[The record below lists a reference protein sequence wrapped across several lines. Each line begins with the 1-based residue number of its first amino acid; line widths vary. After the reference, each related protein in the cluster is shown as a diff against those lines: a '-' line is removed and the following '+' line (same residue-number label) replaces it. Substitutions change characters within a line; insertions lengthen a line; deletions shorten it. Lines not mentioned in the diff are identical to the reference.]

1 MDNLMLREERE
12 HLELENLSVETRKLM
27 AEMSKLNTEKEKI
40 KRETA
45 LYPYVVGAGL
55 ITALVALF
63 TFLDK

>member
-1 MDNLMLREERE
+1 MDSHMLREERE
-12 HLELENLSVETRKLM
+12 YLELENLSVETRKFM

-40 KRETA
+40 KRETV
-45 LYPYVVGAGL
+45 LYPFVVGAGL

>member
-1 MDNLMLREERE
+1 MLREERE

-40 KRETA
+40 KRETV
-45 LYPYVVGAGL
+45 LYPLVVGAGL
-55 ITALVALF
+55 ITSLAALF